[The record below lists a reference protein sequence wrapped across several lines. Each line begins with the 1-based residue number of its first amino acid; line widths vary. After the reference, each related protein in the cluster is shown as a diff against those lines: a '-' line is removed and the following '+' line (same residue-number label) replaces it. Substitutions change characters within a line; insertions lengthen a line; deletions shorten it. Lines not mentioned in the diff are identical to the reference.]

1 MQKAFGDTAASIGQ
15 IEDAAR
21 SAKEELEAMREAELI
36 VGADDVYKNFKDAFG
51 GSASQSYGLLGLGDF
66 GKELR
71 YASATLT
78 GSDYRAYIDEVL
90 RYLDSANIG
99 ELQHALNLADILFSS
114 GEMSG
119 QDYNE
124 IKAKLQAQADI

>member
-1 MQKAFGDTAASIGQ
+1 
-15 IEDAAR
+15 
-21 SAKEELEAMREAELI
+21 MREAELI
-36 VGADDVYKNFKDAFG
+36 VGADDVYKNFKDEFG
-51 GSASQSYGLLGLGDF
+51 GSATQSYGLLGLGDY

>member
-1 MQKAFGDTAASIGQ
+1 
-15 IEDAAR
+15 
-21 SAKEELEAMREAELI
+21 MREAEL
-36 VGADDVYKNFKDAFG
+36 VVNADNVYKNFEDEFG
-51 GSASQSYGLLGLGDF
+51 SSATQSYGLLGLGDF

-71 YASATLT
+71 FAGAVLS
-78 GSDYRAYIDEVL
+78 GNDYRAYIDEVI

-99 ELQHALNLADILFSS
+99 EIRHALNLADILFSS